1 MEPAIVGG
9 GVLIGSGTGTGTG
22 TEDVSHIVVRA
33 TEAAGR

>member
-9 GVLIGSGTGTGTG
+9 GVLIGSGTGTG